1 MSDVKTDVSESP
13 YVSAA
18 TAADFNEKVLE
29 CSRDVPVLVDFWA
42 AWCGP
47 CRSLAPV
54 LHGIVDELKGA
65 VRLVTVDTDRESEL
79 AQRYQIRS
87 LPTVKLFQGGRI
99 VDEFMGALPASHVR
113 SFLEPY
119 VLRESDQLAD
129 KAVQLS
135 RQGNFIA
142 AEDLFKQAMHGDPD
156 NLSVRLRY
164 AASAI
169 EAGKLDL
176 ATDLLDSASAQS
188 SNDPD
193 LLRLKALI
201 GFHKLVDPGVSDAHL
216 ESVTTESS
224 APPAALRDLA
234 ARKVL
239 KGDYAA
245 AMDLQLRLMQSH
257 RIWSDNAAQ
266 KDMLAVFA
274 LADDP
279 DLVESYRRR
288 LYTLLH

>member
-1 MSDVKTDVSESP
+1 METNVSESP
-13 YVSAA
+13 YASAA
-18 TAADFNEKVLE
+18 TAADFNEKVIE
-29 CSRDVPVLVDFWA
+29 RSREVPVLVDFWA

-47 CRSLAPV
+47 CRSLTPV

-65 VRLVTVDTDRESEL
+65 VRLVTVDTDAEVDL
-79 AQRYQIRS
+79 ARHYQVRS
-87 LPTVKLFQGGRI
+87 LPTVKLFQGGQI

-113 SFLEPY
+113 GFLEPY
-119 VLRESDQLAD
+119 VPRESDHLVD

-135 RQGNFIA
+135 TQGNFIA

-156 NLSVRLRY
+156 NFRVRLRY
-164 AASAI
+164 AAAAV

-176 ATDLLDSASAQS
+176 ATDLLDSAPAQS
-188 SNDPD
+188 SNDPG

-201 GFHKLVDPGVSDAHL
+201 GFRKLVDPGVSEAHL
-216 ESVTTESS
+216 ESIASESS
-224 APPAALRDLA
+224 PPPAALRDLA
-234 ARKVL
+234 ARRVL
-239 KGDYAA
+239 KGDYAG

-257 RIWSDNAAQ
+257 RTWGDNAAQ

-279 DLVESYRRR
+279 KLVGNYRRQM
-288 LYTLLH
+288 YTLLH